1 MKSKISVGS
10 YNLLANFFSDKHEK
24 YHFGNKRLQPLKTAL
39 SKMQVN
45 CVQEMT
51 PEMCSLLF
59 GVHQIYM
66 LHQHPT
72 ECCEKVGLLPGDMF
86 KIISESEAM
95 NLRTNTTFNF
105 MLENIGTPWI
115 GFIIHSDA
123 G

>member
-1 MKSKISVGS
+1 
-10 YNLLANFFSDKHEK
+10 
-24 YHFGNKRLQPLKTAL
+24 LQP
-39 SKMQVN
+39 QVN
-45 CVQEMT
+45 CV
-51 PEMCSLLF
+51 
-59 GVHQIYM
+59 
-66 LHQHPT
+66 HPYSAINT
-72 ECCEKVGLLPGDMF
+72 KYREKVGLLPGDMF